1 MSNFF
6 RLKNGRIVVSAEA
19 PGGIYNS
26 TQLKKI
32 ADLCAQDLAIVKA
45 TEDQRISLFV
55 KEDDLD
61 SVQLVLDAAGLRLRH
76 YQDGIHQAVACIGE
90 MCAHS
95 EQDAVASAIAITEA
109 CAVKQCDKSLKIGV
123 NGCSR
128 CCVPSHS
135 LDIDILGESGGYR
148 LSLGGKNTH
157 MPELAAFMAEH
168 IPAEELAELV
178 GKVIDL
184 YNEKKQ
190 DDETLHDVLDRCG
203 TSEFAEIL
211 APYSQDAA
219 CFDSLDFDA
228 KLSDE
233 ANDTQTATEED
244 YMGEPVDDDLDFD
257 FSDSLNEDAPDVGE
271 ISPSEHL
278 QKASSED
285 NRIDLE
291 EDLSPSLMHNNESL
305 DVNTEDF
312 NQETSEESE
321 QALNQSDHQDSEV
334 SSAEI
339 TEELDDDLTA
349 SEDSESLTP
358 IDLETQE
365 NEIDSEVVM
374 SHVSDTE
381 LDENNASAED
391 IDNLDDELLDNEE
404 TAEFEEES
412 ELDAIDQ
419 DDDVAEIDELEGAE
433 ALKLD
438 DESEQ
443 EHFEAELNESIDRE
457 VEINES
463 SADDVSNDAEREK
476 AVSAMS
482 DSSLEEDRSEKRQ
495 TSVSVSSLAK
505 GTKRSNV
512 SSMFKVSGFGFNS
525 NGDFHLSFV
534 SGAFIDI
541 DVSSLDDGEQRE
553 ISLGN
558 QSFTLTK
565 GGEGLTVEVDGL
577 KFFCPFESMLSA
589 S

>member
-6 RLKNGRIVVSAEA
+6 RLKNGRIVVAAEA

-32 ADLCAQDLAIVKA
+32 ADLCAQDLAIVKT

-55 KEDDLD
+55 KEEDLD
-61 SVQLVLDAAGLRLRH
+61 AVQLVLDAAGLSLRH

-95 EQDAVASAIAITEA
+95 EQDAVASAVAITEA
-109 CAVKQCDKSLKIGV
+109 CAGKQCDKPLKIGI
-123 NGCSR
+123 NGCSK

-148 LSLGGKNTH
+148 LSLGGKNAH
-157 MPELAAFMAEH
+157 IPELAAFMAEH
-168 IPAEELAELV
+168 IPAGELADLV

-190 DDETLHDVLDRCG
+190 EDETLHDVLDRCG
-203 TSEFAEIL
+203 TSDFADIL

-219 CFDSLDFDA
+219 CFDSLDF
-228 KLSDE
+228 E
-233 ANDTQTATEED
+233 AQLPDDSNDTQKPTEEVD
-244 YMGEPVDDDLDFD
+244 MAEPVDDDLDFD
-257 FSDSLNEDAPDVGE
+257 FSESLNEDVPDVGE

-278 QKASSED
+278 QASSTD
-285 NRIDLE
+285 DSRIDLE
-291 EDLSPSLMHNNESL
+291 DDLSPSSMHDSESL
-305 DVNTEDF
+305 DVTAADVS
-312 NQETSEESE
+312 QEADEESE
-321 QALNQSDHQDSEV
+321 KASGQAELNDSEDSYDEKIEAV
-334 SSAEI
+334 NEDSV
-339 TEELDDDLTA
+339 A
-349 SEDSESLTP
+349 SEDSESLAALN
-358 IDLETQE
+358 LENRE

-381 LDENNASAED
+381 SDENIELSED
-391 IDNLDDELLDNEE
+391 IDKLEDDLVDNEE
-404 TAEFEEES
+404 AVDVEADG
-412 ELDAIDQ
+412 ELDAIEQDGDNEEMSEIEDTEALEL
-419 DDDVAEIDELEGAE
+419 DDD
-433 ALKLD
+433 
-438 DESEQ
+438 SEQ

-463 SADDVSNDAEREK
+463 SADYVSNDTEREK
-476 AVSAMS
+476 AVSAVS
-482 DSSLEEDRSEKRQ
+482 DSAPDDDVPEIGQSSAS
-495 TSVSVSSLAK
+495 SVGYK
-505 GTKRSNV
+505 NKPSNV
-512 SSMFKVSGFGFNS
+512 ASMFRVSGFGFNP

-541 DVSSLDDGEQRE
+541 DVSSLDNGEQRE

-558 QSFTLTK
+558 QSFAVTK
-565 GGEGLTVEVDGL
+565 GVDGLTVEVDGL
-577 KFFCPFESMLSA
+577 KFFCPFESMQSA